1 MTVAILQT
9 AAAAPTDL
17 LARFHPVFDRIAAGA
32 AQRDRQRLLAH
43 EPVQW
48 LQDAGFGA
56 VRVPKAYGGL
66 GASVEQWV
74 DLLIALAKADSNLPQ
89 IYRTHFGFLDRVL
102 LEKDDIT
109 RQRWLPLAAQG
120 VFFGNASTERGEAP
134 HGQLRTTL
142 TAAPGTPDHWLLN
155 GEKFYSTGSLYADWI
170 AATATQHP
178 AEGQGEPRLVIALT
192 PVGAPGLERVDDW
205 DGFGQRLSGSGTTRF
220 TDVPIPNDRVITH
233 SHAQPSPIVALFQLV
248 HLATVT
254 GVAQALADDAA
265 AYVRKRQRTFSHASG
280 ATPAQDPLVQ
290 QVVGQLASTA
300 FVATAT
306 VRAVAASLGDVARA
320 RQAGQTVSQAQLDA
334 LELQTAKAQVG
345 VFDSVLQAASRL
357 FDVGGASALSAE
369 LGLDRHWR
377 NVRTLAS
384 HNPVIYKARLV
395 GDNAINT
402 TPPSF
407 HWNVGVKAS

>member
-9 AAAAPTDL
+9 PVDL
-17 LARFHPVFDRIAAGA
+17 LARFQPVFDRIAAGA

-56 VRVPKAYGGL
+56 VRVPTAYGGL

-74 DLLIALAKADSNLPQ
+74 DLLIALAKSDSNLPQ

-120 VFFGNASTERGEAP
+120 VFFGNASTECGEAP

-142 TAAPGTPDHWLLN
+142 TVAPGTPGHWLLN

-178 AEGQGEPRLVIALT
+178 ADGQGEPRLVIALT
-192 PVGAPGLERVDDW
+192 PVGVPGLERVDDW

-254 GVAQALADDAA
+254 GIAQALADDAA
-265 AYVRKRQRTFSHASG
+265 AYVRTRQRTFSHASG

-320 RQAGQTVSQAQLDA
+320 RQAGQAVSQTQLDT
-334 LELQTAKAQVG
+334 E
-345 VFDSVLQAASRL
+345 
-357 FDVGGASALSAE
+357 
-369 LGLDRHWR
+369 
-377 NVRTLAS
+377 
-384 HNPVIYKARLV
+384 
-395 GDNAINT
+395 
-402 TPPSF
+402 
-407 HWNVGVKAS
+407 